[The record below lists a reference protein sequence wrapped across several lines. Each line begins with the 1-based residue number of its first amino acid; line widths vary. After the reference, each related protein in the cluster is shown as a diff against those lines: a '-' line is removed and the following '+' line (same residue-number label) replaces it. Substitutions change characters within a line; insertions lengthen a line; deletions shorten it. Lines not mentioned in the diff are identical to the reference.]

1 MIPSYSIPVTRLFS
15 VQFSAR
21 KTLLYGLDKFSL
33 WDDCEATREARL
45 VQAAM
50 KGRKISAK
58 LTHRCRGESSNS
70 ARVQNINASLRI
82 SFRKIK
88 VIEKFYYKGASIRKP

>member
-21 KTLLYGLDKFSL
+21 KTLLYRLDKFSL

-70 ARVQNINASLRI
+70 ARVHLYLFTSLLTRAYELA
-82 SFRKIK
+82 FER
-88 VIEKFYYKGASIRKP
+88 